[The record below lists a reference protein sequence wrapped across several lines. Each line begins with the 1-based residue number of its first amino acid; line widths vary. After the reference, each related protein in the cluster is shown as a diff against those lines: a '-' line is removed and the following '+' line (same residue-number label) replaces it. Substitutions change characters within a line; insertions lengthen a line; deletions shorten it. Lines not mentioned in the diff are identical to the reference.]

1 MSVKLGINSLT
12 EAEFVGQKHRTD
24 ARLRFLHHALAR
36 AASLFLMIWVG
47 SAAVQVRA
55 QDSTKAEPSA
65 KECPDLAGTY
75 EVRPIPWDKFSP
87 HGRRPR
93 VKTTLFATLQR
104 LGDGF
109 TLIWHTRREEFLAA
123 ARAQAKLDPRKYG
136 AWLDMV
142 LRDPKLPLPLGHNEA
157 TWVNRMSD
165 LGPVFRGVD
174 EPLPFKK
181 CAGGW
186 FLVSGPGRRYGPPD
200 FEGGIDGTRDLE
212 FWLGRDKA
220 GSLSLKV
227 EEHRVF
233 EMVKPDAIYLPPLSI
248 RLSSSARLEKWP
260 VASAQDL
267 APIRAEELPEG
278 NRPSMRIS
286 KCQITGDHEAVFFQR
301 LKVNLPPGVQI
312 ENKSSSIYHGRMRP
326 DGICDPTPYTVTV
339 SAPDAAAIAKVADY
353 LRTDPF
359 IRRIDSQESHV
370 LGDGRLWV
378 KFRMMA
384 AP

>member
-1 MSVKLGINSLT
+1 
-12 EAEFVGQKHRTD
+12 
-24 ARLRFLHHALAR
+24 
-36 AASLFLMIWVG
+36 MICAF

-55 QDSTKAEPSA
+55 QDARAADSSA

-75 EVRPIPWDKFSP
+75 EVRPTPWDKFFITLA
-87 HGRRPR
+87 RRPR
-93 VKTTLFATLQR
+93 VKTRLFATLQR

-123 ARAQAKLDPRKYG
+123 ARAQAELDPRKYG

-142 LRDPKLPLPLGHNEA
+142 LRDPKLPLPLGHIEA

-174 EPLPFKK
+174 EPLPFKQ

-200 FEGGIDGTRDLE
+200 FEGGMDGTRDLE
-212 FWLGRDKA
+212 FLLGRDKA

-227 EEHRVF
+227 EEYRVF
-233 EMVKPDAIYLPPLSI
+233 EMVKPNAIYLPELSM

-260 VASAQDL
+260 VASAPDL

-278 NRPSMRIS
+278 SRPSQRVP
-286 KCQITGDHEAVFFQR
+286 KCQITRDHETVFVHR
-301 LKVNLPPGVQI
+301 LKAKLPPNVEIDGM
-312 ENKSSSIYHGRMRP
+312 SLSIYYGRVRP
-326 DGICDPTPYTVTV
+326 DGTCSPTAFSVTIH
-339 SAPDAAAIAKVADY
+339 APDAASVAKVAEV
-353 LRTDPF
+353 LRSDPF
-359 IRRIDSQESHV
+359 IRQIDSQQSQT
-370 LGDGRLWV
+370 LWDGRLRV
-378 KFRMMA
+378 TFRTMA